1 MQTTSRT
8 AAAATEPPPTDQAD
22 GGTDRRR
29 RWPAVVAVA
38 ALAVGAGGAAL
49 AMASDADTP
58 ASTDATTPVT
68 TATVQ
73 TRDLVSTTTL
83 EGTLTYTDSRTV
95 AVDVAGTVTAL
106 PEIGTTVAPGE
117 ALLEIDGVP
126 VPLLPGDLPLWRA
139 LSVDSE
145 DGKDVTVL
153 EQALIDLGYAT
164 EDELTIDEEFTSV
177 TGDAVAAFREAAG
190 LEEDESLAPGEVVV
204 LPGAV
209 RIAGHGLELG
219 DRVQS
224 GTTALTVTGTQRI
237 VTVDLAAGEQD
248 VLTEGDV
255 VEVELPDD
263 SVATGTVTH
272 VSPVAEARTGTGA
285 NAETTYVVPAEITL
299 DEGGETF
306 DEAPVT
312 ISVTDEVATGIL
324 AVPVEAVLALA
335 EGGYALEVV
344 GPDGGTT
351 LVAVTLGDFSDGW
364 VEVTGEGIADGT
376 EVVSA

>member
-8 AAAATEPPPTDQAD
+8 AAAAATESPPTDQTD
-22 GGTDRRR
+22 GRTDRR

-49 AMASDADTP
+49 AMASDGDTT
-58 ASTDATTPVT
+58 ASTDASTPVT

-95 AVDVAGTVTAL
+95 AVDVAGTITAL

-117 ALLEIDGVP
+117 ALLEVDGVP

-224 GTTALTVTGTQRI
+224 GTTALTVTGTQRV

-364 VEVTGEGIADGT
+364 VEVTGEGIAEET

>member
-1 MQTTSRT
+1 M
-8 AAAATEPPPTDQAD
+8 
-22 GGTDRRR
+22 
-29 RWPAVVAVA
+29 
-38 ALAVGAGGAAL
+38 
-49 AMASDADTP
+49 
-58 ASTDATTPVT
+58 
-68 TATVQ
+68 
-73 TRDLVSTTTL
+73 
-83 EGTLTYTDSRTV
+83 
-95 AVDVAGTVTAL
+95 
-106 PEIGTTVAPGE
+106 
-117 ALLEIDGVP
+117 
-126 VPLLPGDLPLWRA
+126 
-139 LSVDSE
+139 
-145 DGKDVTVL
+145 
-153 EQALIDLGYAT
+153 
-164 EDELTIDEEFTSV
+164 
-177 TGDAVAAFREAAG
+177 
-190 LEEDESLAPGEVVV
+190 
-204 LPGAV
+204 
-209 RIAGHGLELG
+209 
-219 DRVQS
+219 
-224 GTTALTVTGTQRI
+224 
-237 VTVDLAAGEQD
+237 
-248 VLTEGDV
+248 
-255 VEVELPDD
+255 ELPDD

>member
-153 EQALIDLGYAT
+153 EQALIDLGHAT

-209 RIAGHGLELG
+209 RIAGHGVELG

>member
-8 AAAATEPPPTDQAD
+8 AAAATEPPPTDQTD
-22 GGTDRRR
+22 GRTDRRR

-49 AMASDADTP
+49 AMASDGDAT

-95 AVDVAGTVTAL
+95 AVDVAGTITAL

-126 VPLLPGDLPLWRA
+126 VPLLPSDLPLWRA

-164 EDELTIDEEFTSV
+164 EDDLTIDEEFTSV

-209 RIAGHGLELG
+209 RIAGHGVELG

-248 VLTEGDV
+248 VLTEGDA

-335 EGGYALEVV
+335 EGGYALQVV
-344 GPDGGTT
+344 DPDGGTT

-364 VEVTGEGIADGT
+364 VEVTGEGIAEGS